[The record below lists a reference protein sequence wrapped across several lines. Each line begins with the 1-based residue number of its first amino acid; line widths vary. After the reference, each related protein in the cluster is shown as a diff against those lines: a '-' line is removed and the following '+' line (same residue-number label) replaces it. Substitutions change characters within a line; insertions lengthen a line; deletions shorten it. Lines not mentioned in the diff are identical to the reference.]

1 MAAKYYHKYRGE
13 FETAYLQHEVALDLK
28 VKAAGGVASGDT
40 PSSTQI
46 LHVGDIVK
54 IVNNELQ
61 LVVAGAA
68 TENSIVDPA
77 LTTDMYIV
85 AQSDQTM
92 EYGHVPVELR
102 DYRYVDTVADKTT
115 VKKVALFRIINPQ
128 DVILHKVTFQTT

>member
-13 FETAYLQHEVALDLK
+13 FKTAYLQHEVALDLK

-40 PSSTQI
+40 PTSTQI

-61 LVVAGAA
+61 LVVAGAS
-68 TENSIVDPA
+68 TENAIADPA

-102 DYRYVDTVADKTT
+102 DYRYVDTIADKTT

>member
-13 FETAYLQHEVALDLK
+13 FKTAYLQHEVALDLK

-40 PSSTQI
+40 PSTSQI

-61 LVVAGAA
+61 LVVAGAS
-68 TENSIVDPA
+68 TENAIADPA

>member
-13 FETAYLQHEVALDLK
+13 FKTAYLQHEVALDLK

-68 TENSIVDPA
+68 AEGSIADPV

>member
-13 FETAYLQHEVALDLK
+13 FKTAYLQHEVALDLK

-40 PSSTQI
+40 PSTSQI

-68 TENSIVDPA
+68 TEGAIADPA

>member
-13 FETAYLQHEVALDLK
+13 FKTAYLQHEVALDLK
-28 VKAAGGVASGDT
+28 VKAAGGVTAGDT
-40 PSSTQI
+40 PSTSQI

-54 IVNNELQ
+54 IVNDELQ

-68 TENSIVDPA
+68 AEASIVDPA

-115 VKKVALFRIINPQ
+115 IKKVALFRIINPQ
-128 DVILHKVTFQTT
+128 DVILHKDTFQTT

>member
-13 FETAYLQHEVALDLK
+13 FKTAYLQHEVALDLK

-40 PSSTQI
+40 PSTSQI

-61 LVVAGAA
+61 LVVAGAP
-68 TENSIVDPA
+68 TENAIADPA

>member
-13 FETAYLQHEVALDLK
+13 FKTAYLQHEVALDLK

-40 PSSTQI
+40 PSTSQI

-68 TENSIVDPA
+68 SENSIVDPA

-102 DYRYVDTVADKTT
+102 DYRYVDTIADKTT

>member
-28 VKAAGGVASGDT
+28 VKAAGGV
-40 PSSTQI
+40 
-46 LHVGDIVK
+46 
-54 IVNNELQ
+54 
-61 LVVAGAA
+61 
-68 TENSIVDPA
+68 ENAIADPA

>member
-13 FETAYLQHEVALDLK
+13 FKTAYLQHEVALDLK

-40 PSSTQI
+40 PSTSQI

-68 TENSIVDPA
+68 TGGAIADPA

>member
-13 FETAYLQHEVALDLK
+13 FKTAYLQHEVALDLK

-40 PSSTQI
+40 PSTSQI

-68 TENSIVDPA
+68 SENSIVDPA

>member
-13 FETAYLQHEVALDLK
+13 FKTAYLQHEVALDLK

-40 PSSTQI
+40 PSTSQI

-68 TENSIVDPA
+68 SENSIADPA

>member
-13 FETAYLQHEVALDLK
+13 FKTAYLQHEVALDLK

-40 PSSTQI
+40 PSTSQI

-61 LVVAGAA
+61 LVVSGAA
-68 TENSIVDPA
+68 TEGAIADPA

>member
-28 VKAAGGVASGDT
+28 VKAAGDVASGDT
-40 PSSTQI
+40 PSSSQI

-61 LVVAGAA
+61 LVVAGAT
-68 TENSIVDPA
+68 TENAIADPE

-102 DYRYVDTVADKTT
+102 DYRYIDTVADKTT